1 VVVVMAQAG
10 AGGEGRAGA
19 LARVRGG
26 IRRWVRFVPVAV
38 RRRGRR
44 RRVGVRLGGRRVR
57 LERSGVVRGVRLRR
71 WRRGGVAREGR
82 RRREVVLGRRRVMV
96 PTAVGVRL
104 RLRVRVLVRRV
115 VRRRVLPVVAAVL
128 HRRHDPATAS
138 LVPSRHPELC
148 FDSLTGLEM
157 AEVEESWVA
166 TTAVESEV
174 EIGIG
179 IGREGDREA
188 ANTVVG

>member
-1 VVVVMAQAG
+1 
-10 AGGEGRAGA
+10 
-19 LARVRGG
+19 
-26 IRRWVRFVPVAV
+26 
-38 RRRGRR
+38 
-44 RRVGVRLGGRRVR
+44 
-57 LERSGVVRGVRLRR
+57 
-71 WRRGGVAREGR
+71 
-82 RRREVVLGRRRVMV
+82 MV

-104 RLRVRVLVRRV
+104 RVRLLVRRV